1 MKDILPRIILVA
13 REAGSN
19 DQIKLKSIQRE
30 LVHKTNELTE
40 ALAKERLLKKE
51 ITDEKKKF
59 SAQIRT
65 LREKYELEKDAISE
79 KSKGEKAVLE
89 TQLQERKKEIDS
101 LKERNK
107 KLEDRLDRVFDQGY
121 DERKWMD
128 KEREWLAKEKKLQ
141 EQLTQARHETE
152 LVKKSEQE
160 NGKSNVDE
168 AEYARLKEQY
178 SSSKSEVT
186 TLQEHVELLSEHL
199 QITKDLLRAKEQEV
213 GECEYHWATSKAKLA
228 QCVSEKMEHENYV
241 VHVLE
246 PIVITLRD
254 QMSKSNL
261 GRARK
266 LLDTIQD
273 NRLMEL
279 Q

>member
-65 LREKYELEKDAISE
+65 LREKYELEKDALIE
-79 KSKGEKAVLE
+79 KSKGENAVLE
-89 TQLQERKKEIDS
+89 TQLQERKTEIDS

-121 DERKWMD
+121 DERKWLD
-128 KEREWLAKEKKLQ
+128 KEREWLAKEKLQ

-152 LVKKSEQE
+152 LAKRSEQA
-160 NGKSNVDE
+160 NVKSNVDE
-168 AEYARLKEQY
+168 AEYARLKGIFF
-178 SSSKSEVT
+178 SKSEVT
-186 TLQEHVELLSEHL
+186 TLQGRRV
-199 QITKDLLRAKEQEV
+199 IVRASANYERSIK
-213 GECEYHWATSKAKLA
+213 GERASWGMRHHWATSKAKLA
-228 QCVSEKMEHENYV
+228 QCERKMEHENYV

-246 PIVITLRD
+246 PIVIILRD

-261 GRARK
+261 GKARK